1 MSIRRLGCALAV
13 LGLAGCAS
21 PGRELRLTDCT
32 KPQPYCAPP
41 QAGTPHAE
49 LTYLG
54 AGGSV
59 VRFGGE
65 AVMFA
70 PSYTNPDLPTIALG
84 ANIVPDVPKVD
95 ACLAALPRGTLD
107 GVRLV
112 LVGHSHYDHLL
123 DVEPVVRGHLRGATV
138 LGTPTAGKLLTHA
151 RRAGVAF
158 VDMSAHLGA
167 PGDAYVA
174 PGGRVRVL
182 ALASDHAPHA
192 LGLKLLSTGIGTKP
206 NLENPTSAMWDWI
219 EGEAY
224 AYVVDFLGEGGR
236 VAFRVFYQ
244 DAASSPGMAR
254 MPPGLLAEHWV
265 DLAITSVGGYEQ
277 VSGGRYPETVLC
289 DTRPRFVMLGH
300 WEDFFGN
307 GCLPEDGPQQPL
319 RTLGREGLHDFIGR
333 VNRSAP
339 AGADWLLPEMRTRV
353 FLPAAEYWEP
363 GEPRSACRDLPA
375 AP

>member
-1 MSIRRLGCALAV
+1 MSSTRWLWLAL
-13 LGLAGCAS
+13 LGLAGCSS
-21 PGRELRLTDCT
+21 PVRNLRPTDCVEA
-32 KPQPYCAPP
+32 QPYCSPP
-41 QAGTPHAE
+41 EAGTPHAE

-70 PSYTNPDLPTIALG
+70 PSYTNPDLPTLALG
-84 ANIVPDVPKVD
+84 ANVVPDERKVD

-107 GVRLV
+107 GVRHV

-138 LGTPTAGKLLTHA
+138 LGTPTAGKLLTRA
-151 RRAGVAF
+151 RRGGLSF
-158 VDMSAHLGA
+158 VDMGAHLGA
-167 PGDAYVA
+167 PARWYVA

-182 ALASDHAPHA
+182 SLASDHAPHA

-219 EGEAY
+219 EGETY
-224 AYVVDFLGEGGR
+224 AYVVDFLGDGGR
-236 VAFRVFYQ
+236 VAFRIFYQ
-244 DAASSPGMAR
+244 DAASGPGQASV
-254 MPPGLLAEHWV
+254 PPEVLAEHWV

-277 VSGGRYPETVLC
+277 VPGGRYPETVLC

-307 GCLPEDGPQQPL
+307 GCLPEEGPQRPL
-319 RTLGREGLHDFIGR
+319 RTLGHEGVRDFISR
-333 VNRSAP
+333 VERSAP
-339 AGADWLLPEMRTRV
+339 EESQWLLPEMRTRV
-353 FLPAAEYWEP
+353 FLPAAARWAP
-363 GEPRSACRDLPA
+363 GEPRRDCRDLLATP
-375 AP
+375 